1 MTKLLPGR
9 LESFVRQDGLLQLAL
24 LNRVRPLGAWVRDLD
39 LRLDQCSEPVC
50 STPDFEPD
58 YSTPDCFSVE
68 VECYAG
74 KTWKNLVVQGDGG
87 RVMFRKENFSLIT
100 QMSSTRDS

>member
-39 LRLDQCSEPVC
+39 LGLDQFSEPVC
-50 STPDFEPD
+50 
-58 YSTPDCFSVE
+58 STPDCFSVE

-74 KTWKNLVVQGDGG
+74 KTWKNLVVH
-87 RVMFRKENFSLIT
+87 
-100 QMSSTRDS
+100 DS